1 MTETVSRATS
11 CTVACAEVW
20 RDAGEVMASPFGTI
34 PALGA
39 RLARATFSP
48 TWCSLTAR
56 PPSWPA
62 PHPSVLAPTPTRS
75 RRP

>member
-34 PALGA
+34 PPSAPA
-39 RLARATFSP
+39 WPAPPSPP